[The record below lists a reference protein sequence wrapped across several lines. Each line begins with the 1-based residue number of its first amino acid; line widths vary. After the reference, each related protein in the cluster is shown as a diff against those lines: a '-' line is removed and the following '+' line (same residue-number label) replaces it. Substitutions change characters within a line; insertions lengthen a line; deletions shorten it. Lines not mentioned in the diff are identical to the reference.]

1 MAPEEVLAF
10 EARWRTRAA
19 IGAAAGAVLV
29 LAGGIALVTT
39 LSDSKTSELTSQ
51 LLFYDRHSSSLLLAT
66 IVAGLGSVCMIAPL
80 VYLFHAAKARR
91 PQLPGVALIT
101 AWVGPIAAGLGQIAL
116 QVVLLDKAHA
126 FATTGAQTYAQAKHL
141 TDEGILKAMQGIVLA
156 GQLSLGFAFV
166 IISLNAM
173 RVGLLTRFMGVLGI
187 IVGVLFVIPLG
198 TLQVVQ
204 PFWLLTLAA
213 LFLGRWPNGVPP
225 AWRTGKA
232 EPWPTQQEL
241 REEREKTKAA
251 QLKAAGK
258 APPEAEAETEP
269 EPAAAAATASQGTA
283 HPSSKKRKRKR
294 RR

>member
-1 MAPEEVLAF
+1 MSPAEALAF

-29 LAGGIALVTT
+29 LGGGIGLVTT
-39 LSDSKTSELTSQ
+39 LSSSKTDELTSQ
-51 LLFYDRHSSSLLLAT
+51 LLFYDHHSSSLLLAT
-66 IVAGLGSVCMIAPL
+66 IVAGLGSICMIAPL
-80 VYLFHAAKARR
+80 VFLFRATKARR
-91 PQLPGVALIT
+91 PQLPNVALIT
-101 AWVGPIAAGLGQIAL
+101 AWFGPIAAGVGQIAL

-141 TDEGILKAMQGIVLA
+141 TDEGILKAMQGLVLA

-204 PFWLLTLAA
+204 PFWLLTLTA

-225 AWRTGKA
+225 AWQTGKA

-241 REEREKTKAA
+241 REERDKAKAA

-258 APPEAEAETEP
+258 AEPEAEP
-269 EPAAAAATASQGTA
+269 EPAAATASAGAA

>member
-1 MAPEEVLAF
+1 MAPADVLEF

-19 IGAAAGAVLV
+19 IGSAAGAALV

-39 LSDSKTSELTSQ
+39 LADSKTNELTSQ

-66 IVAGLGSVCMIAPL
+66 IVSGLGSICMIAPL
-80 VYLFHAAKARR
+80 LYLFRATKARR
-91 PQLPGVALIT
+91 PALPGVAMIT
-101 AWVGPIAAGLGQIAL
+101 AWFGPIATGLGQIAL
-116 QVVLLDKAHA
+116 QVVLLDKAHT

-141 TDEGILKAMQGIVLA
+141 TDEGILKAMQGLVLA

-166 IISLNAM
+166 LISLNAM

-204 PFWLLTLAA
+204 PFWLLTLTA

-225 AWRTGKA
+225 AWKTGKA
-232 EPWPTQQEL
+232 EPWPSQQEL

-258 APPEAEAETEP
+258 AAPEPEPEP
-269 EPAAAAATASQGTA
+269 EPAAAAAGPA
-283 HPSSKKRKRKR
+283 HPTSKKRKRKR

>member
-1 MAPEEVLAF
+1 MSPAEALAF

-19 IGAAAGAVLV
+19 IGSAAGAALV
-29 LAGGIALVTT
+29 LGGGIGLVTT
-39 LSDSKTSELTSQ
+39 LSESKTDELTSQ
-51 LLFYDRHSSSLLLAT
+51 LIFYDHHSSSLLLAT
-66 IVAGLGSVCMIAPL
+66 IVAGLGSICMIAPL
-80 VYLFHAAKARR
+80 VFLFRATKARR
-91 PQLPGVALIT
+91 PQLPNVALIT
-101 AWVGPIAAGLGQIAL
+101 AWFGPIAAGVGQIAL

-141 TDEGILKAMQGIVLA
+141 TDAGILKAMQGLVLA

-166 IISLNAM
+166 LISLNAM

-204 PFWLLTLAA
+204 PFWLLTLTA

-225 AWRTGKA
+225 AWQTGKA
-232 EPWPTQQEL
+232 EPWPTQQEM
-241 REEREKTKAA
+241 REEREKAKAA
-251 QLKAAGK
+251 QLKADGK
-258 APPEAEAETEP
+258 AEPEAEP
-269 EPAAAAATASQGTA
+269 EPAAATAGQGRAPA

>member
-1 MAPEEVLAF
+1 MSPAEALAF

-29 LAGGIALVTT
+29 LGGGIGLVTT
-39 LSDSKTSELTSQ
+39 LSSSKTDELTSQ
-51 LLFYDRHSSSLLLAT
+51 LLFYDHHSSSLLLAT
-66 IVAGLGSVCMIAPL
+66 IVAGLGSICMIAPL
-80 VYLFHAAKARR
+80 VFLFRATKARR
-91 PQLPGVALIT
+91 PQLPNVALIT
-101 AWVGPIAAGLGQIAL
+101 AWFGPIAAGVGQIAL

-141 TDEGILKAMQGIVLA
+141 TDEGILKAMQGLVLA

-204 PFWLLTLAA
+204 PFWLLTLTA

-225 AWRTGKA
+225 AWQTGKA

-241 REEREKTKAA
+241 REERDKAKAA

-258 APPEAEAETEP
+258 AEPEAEP
-269 EPAAAAATASQGTA
+269 EPAAAAASTGPA

>member
-1 MAPEEVLAF
+1 MSPAEVLAF

-29 LAGGIALVTT
+29 LGGGIGLVTT
-39 LSDSKTSELTSQ
+39 LSSSKTDELTSQ
-51 LLFYDRHSSSLLLAT
+51 LLFYDHHSSSLLLGT
-66 IVAGLGSVCMIAPL
+66 TVAGLGSLCMIAPL
-80 VYLFHAAKARR
+80 VFLFRATKARR

-101 AWVGPIAAGLGQIAL
+101 AWFGPLAAGLGQIAL
-116 QVVLLDKAHA
+116 QVVLLDKAHT
-126 FATTGAQTYAQAKHL
+126 FATSGAQTYAQAKHL
-141 TDEGILKAMQGIVLA
+141 TDEGILKAMQGLVLA

-204 PFWLLTLAA
+204 PFWLLTLTA

-225 AWRTGKA
+225 AWQTGKA
-232 EPWPTQQEL
+232 QPWPTQQEM
-241 REEREKTKAA
+241 REERDKAKAA
-251 QLKAAGK
+251 QLEAAGK
-258 APPEAEAETEP
+258 AEPEPEP
-269 EPAAAAATASQGTA
+269 EPAAAAAGPARPPA

>member
-1 MAPEEVLAF
+1 MSPAEVLAF

-19 IGAAAGAVLV
+19 IGSAAGAVLV
-29 LAGGIALVTT
+29 LGGGIGLVTT
-39 LSDSKTSELTSQ
+39 LSSSKTDELTSQ
-51 LLFYDRHSSSLLLAT
+51 LLFYDHHSSSLLLAT
-66 IVAGLGSVCMIAPL
+66 IVAGLGSICMIAPL
-80 VYLFHAAKARR
+80 VYLFRATKARR
-91 PQLPGVALIT
+91 PQLPNVALIT
-101 AWVGPIAAGLGQIAL
+101 AWFGPIAAGLGQIAL

-141 TDEGILKAMQGIVLA
+141 TDEGILKAMQGLVLA

-204 PFWLLTLAA
+204 PFWLLTLTA

-225 AWRTGKA
+225 AWQTGKA

-241 REEREKTKAA
+241 REEREKAKAA
-251 QLKAAGK
+251 QLKSAGK
-258 APPEAEAETEP
+258 AEPEAEP
-269 EPAAAAATASQGTA
+269 EPAAAAAGQGQAPA

>member
-1 MAPEEVLAF
+1 MSPAEALAF

-19 IGAAAGAVLV
+19 IGAAAGAALV
-29 LAGGIALVTT
+29 LGGGIGLVTT
-39 LSDSKTSELTSQ
+39 LSDSKTDELTSQ
-51 LLFYDRHSSSLLLAT
+51 LLFYDQHSSSLLLAT
-66 IVAGLGSVCMIAPL
+66 IVAGLGSICMIAPL
-80 VYLFHAAKARR
+80 VFLFRATKARR
-91 PQLPGVALIT
+91 PQLPNVALIT
-101 AWVGPIAAGLGQIAL
+101 AWFGPIAAGVGQIAL

-126 FATTGAQTYAQAKHL
+126 FTTTGAQTYAQAKHL
-141 TDEGILKAMQGIVLA
+141 TDEGILKAMQGLVLA

-166 IISLNAM
+166 LISLNAM

-204 PFWLLTLAA
+204 PFWLLTLTA

-225 AWRTGKA
+225 AWQTGEA
-232 EPWPTQQEL
+232 EPWPTQQEM
-241 REEREKTKAA
+241 REEREKAKAA
-251 QLKAAGK
+251 QLKADGK
-258 APPEAEAETEP
+258 AEPEAEP
-269 EPAAAAATASQGTA
+269 EPAAATAGQGRAPA

>member
-1 MAPEEVLAF
+1 MSPAEVLAF

-29 LAGGIALVTT
+29 LGGGIALVST
-39 LSDSKTSELTSQ
+39 LSSSKTDELTSQ
-51 LLFYDRHSSSLLLAT
+51 LLFYDHHSSSLLLGT
-66 IVAGLGSVCMIAPL
+66 IVAGIGSICMIAPL
-80 VYLFHAAKARR
+80 VFLFRATKARR

-101 AWVGPIAAGLGQIAL
+101 AWFGPIAAGVGQIAL

-141 TDEGILKAMQGIVLA
+141 TDEGILKAMQGLVLA

-166 IISLNAM
+166 LISLNAM

-204 PFWLLTLAA
+204 PFWLLTLTA
-213 LFLGRWPNGVPP
+213 LFLGRWPSGVPP
-225 AWRTGKA
+225 AWQTGKA
-232 EPWPTQQEL
+232 QPWPTQQEV
-241 REEREKTKAA
+241 REEREKAKAA

-258 APPEAEAETEP
+258 AEPEAEP
-269 EPAAAAATASQGTA
+269 EPAAAAATAGPA
-283 HPSSKKRKRKR
+283 HPTSKKRKRKR

>member
-1 MAPEEVLAF
+1 MSPAEALAF

-29 LAGGIALVTT
+29 LGGGIALVTT
-39 LSDSKTSELTSQ
+39 LSSSKTDELTSQ
-51 LLFYDRHSSSLLLAT
+51 LLFYDHHSSSLLLGT
-66 IVAGLGSVCMIAPL
+66 IVAGLGSICMIAPL
-80 VYLFHAAKARR
+80 VFLFRATKARR
-91 PQLPGVALIT
+91 PQLPNVALIT
-101 AWVGPIAAGLGQIAL
+101 AWFGPIAAGVGQIAL
-116 QVVLLDKAHA
+116 QVVLLDKAHS

-141 TDEGILKAMQGIVLA
+141 TDEGILKAMQGLVLA

-166 IISLNAM
+166 LISLNAM

-204 PFWLLTLAA
+204 PFWLLTLTA

-225 AWRTGKA
+225 AWQTGKA
-232 EPWPTQQEL
+232 EPWPTQQEM
-241 REEREKTKAA
+241 REQRDKAKAA

-258 APPEAEAETEP
+258 AEPEAEP
-269 EPAAAAATASQGTA
+269 EPAAATASAGPA

>member
-1 MAPEEVLAF
+1 
-10 EARWRTRAA
+10 
-19 IGAAAGAVLV
+19 
-29 LAGGIALVTT
+29 
-39 LSDSKTSELTSQ
+39 
-51 LLFYDRHSSSLLLAT
+51 
-66 IVAGLGSVCMIAPL
+66 
-80 VYLFHAAKARR
+80 
-91 PQLPGVALIT
+91 
-101 AWVGPIAAGLGQIAL
+101 
-116 QVVLLDKAHA
+116 
-126 FATTGAQTYAQAKHL
+126 
-141 TDEGILKAMQGIVLA
+141 MQGLVLA

-204 PFWLLTLAA
+204 PFWLLTLTA

-225 AWRTGKA
+225 AWQTGKA
-232 EPWPTQQEL
+232 EPWPSQQEL

-251 QLKAAGK
+251 QLKADGK
-258 APPEAEAETEP
+258 AEPEAEP
-269 EPAAAAATASQGTA
+269 EAAAATASQAPT

>member
-1 MAPEEVLAF
+1 MSPAEALAF

-29 LAGGIALVTT
+29 LGGGIGLVTT
-39 LSDSKTSELTSQ
+39 LSSSKTDELTSQ
-51 LLFYDRHSSSLLLAT
+51 LLFYDHHSSSLLLAT
-66 IVAGLGSVCMIAPL
+66 IVAGLGSICMITPL
-80 VYLFHAAKARR
+80 VFLFQATKARR

-101 AWVGPIAAGLGQIAL
+101 AWFGPIAAGLGQIAL

-141 TDEGILKAMQGIVLA
+141 TDEGILKAMQGLVLA

-204 PFWLLTLAA
+204 PFWLVTLTA
-213 LFLGRWPNGVPP
+213 LFLGRWPGGVPP
-225 AWRTGKA
+225 AWQTGKA

-241 REEREKTKAA
+241 REEREKAKAA

-258 APPEAEAETEP
+258 AEPEAEP
-269 EPAAAAATASQGTA
+269 EPAAAAATAGPA
-283 HPSSKKRKRKR
+283 HPTSKKRKRKR

>member
-1 MAPEEVLAF
+1 MSPAEVLAF

-19 IGAAAGAVLV
+19 IATASGAVLV
-29 LAGGIALVTT
+29 LGGGIGLVTT
-39 LSDSKTSELTSQ
+39 LSSSKTNELTSQ
-51 LLFYDRHSSSLLLAT
+51 LLFYDHHSSSLLLAT

-80 VYLFHAAKARR
+80 VFLFRATKARR

-101 AWVGPIAAGLGQIAL
+101 AWFGPLAAGLGQIAL
-116 QVVLLDKAHA
+116 QVVLLDKAHT
-126 FATTGAQTYAQAKHL
+126 FATSGAQTYAQAKHL
-141 TDEGILKAMQGIVLA
+141 TDEGILKAMQGLVLA

-204 PFWLLTLAA
+204 PFWLLTLTA

-225 AWRTGKA
+225 AWQTGKA
-232 EPWPTQQEL
+232 QPWPTQQEM
-241 REEREKTKAA
+241 REERDKAKAA

-258 APPEAEAETEP
+258 AEPEPEP
-269 EPAAAAATASQGTA
+269 EPAAAAASAGPA

>member
-1 MAPEEVLAF
+1 MSPAEALAF

-29 LAGGIALVTT
+29 LGGGIGLVST
-39 LSDSKTSELTSQ
+39 LSSSKTDELTSQ
-51 LLFYDRHSSSLLLAT
+51 LLFYDHHSSSLLLAT
-66 IVAGLGSVCMIAPL
+66 IVAGLGSICMIAPL
-80 VYLFHAAKARR
+80 VFLFRATKARR
-91 PQLPGVALIT
+91 PQLPNVALIT
-101 AWVGPIAAGLGQIAL
+101 AWFGPIAAGVGQIAL

-141 TDEGILKAMQGIVLA
+141 TDEGILKAMQGLVLA

-204 PFWLLTLAA
+204 PFWLLTLTA

-225 AWRTGKA
+225 AWQTGEA
-232 EPWPTQQEL
+232 EPWPTQQEM
-241 REEREKTKAA
+241 REEREKAKAG

-258 APPEAEAETEP
+258 AEPEAEP
-269 EPAAAAATASQGTA
+269 EPAAAAATAGPA

>member
-1 MAPEEVLAF
+1 MAPADVLEF

-19 IGAAAGAVLV
+19 IGSAAGAALV

-39 LSDSKTSELTSQ
+39 LADSKTNELTSQ

-66 IVAGLGSVCMIAPL
+66 IVSGLGSICMIAPL
-80 VYLFHAAKARR
+80 LYLFRATKARR
-91 PQLPGVALIT
+91 PALPGVAMIT
-101 AWVGPIAAGLGQIAL
+101 AWFGPIATGLGQIAL
-116 QVVLLDKAHA
+116 QVVLLDKAHT

-141 TDEGILKAMQGIVLA
+141 TDEGILKAMQGLVLA

-204 PFWLLTLAA
+204 PFWLLTLTA
-213 LFLGRWPNGVPP
+213 LFLGRWPNGIPP
-225 AWRTGKA
+225 AWKTGKA
-232 EPWPTQQEL
+232 EPWPSQQEL

-251 QLKAAGK
+251 QLKAEGK
-258 APPEAEAETEP
+258 APPEPEPEP
-269 EPAAAAATASQGTA
+269 EPAAAAAGPA
-283 HPSSKKRKRKR
+283 HPTSKKRKRKR

>member
-1 MAPEEVLAF
+1 MSPDEVLAF

-19 IGAAAGAVLV
+19 IGSAAGAVLV
-29 LAGGIALVTT
+29 LAGGIGLVTT
-39 LSDSKTSELTSQ
+39 LSNSKTDELTSQ
-51 LLFYDRHSSSLLLAT
+51 LLFYDHHSSSLLLAT

-80 VYLFHAAKARR
+80 VFLFRATKARR
-91 PQLPGVALIT
+91 PQLPNVTVIA
-101 AWVGPIAAGLGQIAL
+101 AWFGPIAAGLGQIAL
-116 QVVLLDKAHA
+116 QIVLLSKAHT
-126 FATTGAQTYAQAKHL
+126 FVTSGAQTYAEAKHL
-141 TDEGILKAMQGIVLA
+141 TDAGILKAMQGLVLA

-166 IISLNAM
+166 LISLNAM

-204 PFWLLTLAA
+204 PFWLLTLTA

-225 AWRTGKA
+225 AWKTGKA

-241 REEREKTKAA
+241 REEREKTKTA

-258 APPEAEAETEP
+258 GDPEPEP
-269 EPAAAAATASQGTA
+269 EPAGAGASSGPR
-283 HPSSKKRKRKR
+283 HSSSKKRKRKR
-294 RR
+294 KR

>member
-1 MAPEEVLAF
+1 MAPADVLEF

-19 IGAAAGAVLV
+19 IGSAAGAVLV

-39 LSDSKTSELTSQ
+39 LSDSKTNELTSQ
-51 LLFYDRHSSSLLLAT
+51 LLFYDGHSSSLLLAT
-66 IVAGLGSVCMIAPL
+66 IVAGLGSICMIAPL
-80 VYLFHAAKARR
+80 LYLFRATKARR
-91 PQLPGVALIT
+91 PGLPGVAMIT
-101 AWVGPIAAGLGQIAL
+101 AWFGPIAAGLGQIAL
-116 QVVLLDKAHA
+116 QVVLLDKAHT

-141 TDEGILKAMQGIVLA
+141 TDEGILKAMQGLVLA

-204 PFWLLTLAA
+204 PFWLLTLTA

-225 AWRTGKA
+225 AWKTGKA

-241 REEREKTKAA
+241 REERDKTKAA
-251 QLKAAGK
+251 QLKAEGK
-258 APPEAEAETEP
+258 AAPEPEPEP
-269 EPAAAAATASQGTA
+269 EPAAAAAGPS
-283 HPSSKKRKRKR
+283 HPTSKKRKRKR

>member
-1 MAPEEVLAF
+1 MSPAEALAF

-29 LAGGIALVTT
+29 LGGGIGLVTT
-39 LSDSKTSELTSQ
+39 LSSSKTDELTSQ
-51 LLFYDRHSSSLLLAT
+51 LLFYDHHSSSLLLGT
-66 IVAGLGSVCMIAPL
+66 IVAGLGSICMIAPL
-80 VYLFHAAKARR
+80 VFLFRATKARR
-91 PQLPGVALIT
+91 PQLPNVALIT
-101 AWVGPIAAGLGQIAL
+101 AWFGPIAAGVGQIAL
-116 QVVLLDKAHA
+116 QVVLLDKAHS

-141 TDEGILKAMQGIVLA
+141 TDEGILKAMQGLVLA

-166 IISLNAM
+166 LISLNAM

-204 PFWLLTLAA
+204 PFWLLTLTA

-225 AWRTGKA
+225 AWQTGKA
-232 EPWPTQQEL
+232 EPWPTQQEM
-241 REEREKTKAA
+241 REQRDKAKAA

-258 APPEAEAETEP
+258 AEPEAEP
-269 EPAAAAATASQGTA
+269 EPAAATASAGPA

>member
-1 MAPEEVLAF
+1 MSPAEVLAF

-19 IGAAAGAVLV
+19 IGSAAGAVLV
-29 LAGGIALVTT
+29 LGGGIGLVTT
-39 LSDSKTSELTSQ
+39 LSSSKTNELTSQ
-51 LLFYDRHSSSLLLAT
+51 LLFYDHHSSSLLLAT

-80 VYLFHAAKARR
+80 VFLFRATKARR

-101 AWVGPIAAGLGQIAL
+101 AWFGPLAAGLGQIAL
-116 QVVLLDKAHA
+116 QVVLLDKAHS
-126 FATTGAQTYAQAKHL
+126 FATSGAQTYAQAKHL
-141 TDEGILKAMQGIVLA
+141 TDEGILKAMQGLVLA

-204 PFWLLTLAA
+204 PFWLLTLTA

-225 AWRTGKA
+225 AWQTGKA
-232 EPWPTQQEL
+232 EPWPTQQEM
-241 REEREKTKAA
+241 REERDKAKAA
-251 QLKAAGK
+251 QLKAGGNAE
-258 APPEAEAETEP
+258 PEAEP
-269 EPAAAAATASQGTA
+269 EPAAAAAGQSRTPA

>member
-1 MAPEEVLAF
+1 MAPADVLEF

-19 IGAAAGAVLV
+19 IGSAAAAVLV
-29 LAGGIALVTT
+29 LGGGIALVTT
-39 LSDSKTSELTSQ
+39 LSSSKTNELTSQ
-51 LLFYDRHSSSLLLAT
+51 LLFYDRHSSSLLLGT
-66 IVAGLGSVCMIAPL
+66 IVAGLGSICMIAPVL
-80 VYLFHAAKARR
+80 YLFRATKARR
-91 PQLPGVALIT
+91 PQLPNVAMIT
-101 AWVGPIAAGLGQIAL
+101 AWFGPIAAGVGQIAL
-116 QVVLLDKAHA
+116 QVVLLDKAHS

-141 TDEGILKAMQGIVLA
+141 TDEGILKAMQGLVLA

-204 PFWLLTLAA
+204 PFWLLTLTA

-225 AWRTGKA
+225 AWKTGKA

-258 APPEAEAETEP
+258 SPPEPEPEP
-269 EPAAAAATASQGTA
+269 EPAAAAASTGPT
-283 HPSSKKRKRKR
+283 HPTSKKRKRKR

>member
-1 MAPEEVLAF
+1 MSPAEALAF

-29 LAGGIALVTT
+29 LGGGIGLVTT
-39 LSDSKTSELTSQ
+39 LSSSKTDELTSQ
-51 LLFYDRHSSSLLLAT
+51 LLFYDHQSSSLLLGT
-66 IVAGLGSVCMIAPL
+66 IVAGLGSICMIAPL
-80 VYLFHAAKARR
+80 VFLFRATKARR
-91 PQLPGVALIT
+91 PQLPNVALIT
-101 AWVGPIAAGLGQIAL
+101 AWFGPIAAGVGQIAL
-116 QVVLLDKAHA
+116 QVVLLDKAHS

-141 TDEGILKAMQGIVLA
+141 TDEGILKAMQGLVLA

-166 IISLNAM
+166 LISLNAM

-204 PFWLLTLAA
+204 PFWLLTLTA

-225 AWRTGKA
+225 AWQTGKA
-232 EPWPTQQEL
+232 EPWPTQQEM
-241 REEREKTKAA
+241 REQRDKAKAA

-258 APPEAEAETEP
+258 AEPEAEP
-269 EPAAAAATASQGTA
+269 EPAAATASAGPA

>member
-1 MAPEEVLAF
+1 MSPAEVLAF

-19 IGAAAGAVLV
+19 IGSAAGAVLV
-29 LAGGIALVTT
+29 LGGGIGLVTT
-39 LSDSKTSELTSQ
+39 LSSSKTNELTSQ
-51 LLFYDRHSSSLLLAT
+51 LLFYDHHSSSLLLAT

-80 VYLFHAAKARR
+80 VFLFRATKARR

-101 AWVGPIAAGLGQIAL
+101 AWFGPLAAGLGQIAL
-116 QVVLLDKAHA
+116 QVVLLDKAHT
-126 FATTGAQTYAQAKHL
+126 FATSGAQTYAQAKHL
-141 TDEGILKAMQGIVLA
+141 TDEGILKAMQGLVLA

-204 PFWLLTLAA
+204 PFWLLTLTA

-225 AWRTGKA
+225 AWKTGKA
-232 EPWPTQQEL
+232 QPWPTQQEM
-241 REEREKTKAA
+241 REERDKAKAA

-258 APPEAEAETEP
+258 AEPEAEP
-269 EPAAAAATASQGTA
+269 EPAAATASAGPA